1 MARAEQK
8 EELAEFDDSIPWHER
23 EVLEREQQSKL
34 EMEPALLGTELMPVE
49 RYAVTFLELQQAPV
63 TQEELQG
70 RRWALPRR
78 VGTCHLKVIKKEDDR
93 RAEIEEDDM
102 LCLESSP
109 SKASAARTKHGRSTS
124 KLYSCGGWEFA
135 SFDDDAVA
143 IFLGVDR

>member
-1 MARAEQK
+1 LARAEQK

-34 EMEPALLGTELMPVE
+34 EMELGTELMPVE

-78 VGTCHLKVIKKEDDR
+78 VGTW
-93 RAEIEEDDM
+93 
-102 LCLESSP
+102 SP
-109 SKASAARTKHGRSTS
+109 EGNQEGR
-124 KLYSCGGWEFA
+124 
-135 SFDDDAVA
+135 
-143 IFLGVDR
+143 